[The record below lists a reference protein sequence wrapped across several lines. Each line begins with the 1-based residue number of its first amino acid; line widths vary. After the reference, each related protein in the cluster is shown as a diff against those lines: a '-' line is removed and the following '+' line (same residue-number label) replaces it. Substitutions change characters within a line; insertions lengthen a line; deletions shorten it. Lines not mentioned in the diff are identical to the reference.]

1 MAELSTIARPYAKA
15 IFELHA
21 EDGSLADGE
30 ATINA
35 LAAVVQQPD
44 MAALISHP
52 KVSQEQLVDVISAA
66 LGGKLGA
73 QGQNLLKL
81 LVANKRLAAVPA
93 IAEQYSLLKAQAEA
107 RIDVHVTA
115 AKPVTDAARDALA
128 EALGKRL
135 GRTVDIDVSTDESL
149 IGGAVVR
156 AGDLVIDG
164 SVKGRLSRVS
174 QALSS

>member
-1 MAELSTIARPYAKA
+1 MAELSTVARPYAKA

-35 LAAVVQQPD
+35 LAAVVQQAD
-44 MAALISHP
+44 VAALISHP
-52 KVSQEQLVDVISAA
+52 KVTQAQLVDVIGAA
-66 LGGKLGA
+66 LGGELGER
-73 QGQNLLKL
+73 GNNLLKL
-81 LVANKRLAAVPA
+81 LVANKRMAAVPA
-93 IAEQYSLLKAQAEA
+93 IAEQYGLLKAQAEA

-115 AKPVTDAARDALA
+115 AKPMTDEARAALA
-128 EALGKRL
+128 ESLGKRL

-174 QALSS
+174 QALSA